1 MASFIEYAVPTDKEA
16 VDYLEDNDRSITVT
30 PAEAKNLFPDFITD
44 YKNFK
49 CPHCSAPISCR
60 AIYSYSRT
68 GPAFI
73 DQVSK
78 PTLHK
83 SDCEY
88 HPDNR
93 TASAADYH
101 GSDGTR
107 TFISDGSY
115 VTDLTP
121 NGFISRTTP
130 DQKIVNSSGQVSS
143 SNYYR
148 SEENVGNETND
159 KKDKEV
165 NLHLST
171 LEDHVKYYLDDED
184 FTVFAK
190 TSGKEIPIKFL
201 FKKIQ
206 SNLSVMDLKPHR
218 YLNIYMGYAFINKT
232 SNDDIWSVRFADEV
246 TVSGITAKP
255 SFAVKKD
262 YIKANFQDIYDAF
275 LNNETKV
282 FSVYTTLPFVLKK
295 FKDKTYINFASFRNG
310 EPIKP
315 WADELLDN
323 FFIV

>member
-16 VDYLEDNDRSITVT
+16 TDYLEHNDRSIAVT
-30 PAEAKNLFPDFITD
+30 PAEAKILFPDFIKD

-78 PTLHK
+78 PTEHK

-93 TASAADYH
+93 TSSSAD
-101 GSDGTR
+101 SNSNDLTGT
-107 TFISDGSY
+107 FVSDGSY
-115 VTDLTP
+115 ITDLTP
-121 NGFISRTTP
+121 NGFISRKEP
-130 DQKIVNSSGQVSS
+130 VQKKVDSPEPASS
-143 SNYYR
+143 SNKYSGAR
-148 SEENVGNETND
+148 NTGNETAD
-159 KKDKEV
+159 KRNKEV

-171 LEDHVKYYLDDED
+171 LEDHVKYYLDYED
-184 FTVFAK
+184 FTVVANK
-190 TSGKEIPIKFL
+190 SGKEIPIKYL

-206 SNLSVMDLKPHR
+206 NNLSVMDLKPHR
-218 YLNIYMGYAFINKT
+218 YLNIYMGYAFINKI
-232 SNDDIWSVRFADEV
+232 SNDDILMVKFADEV
-246 TVSGITAKP
+246 TVSGISDKP
-255 SFAVKKD
+255 SFFIKKS
-262 YIKANFQDIYDAF
+262 YIEDNFQDIYDAF

-295 FKDKTYINFASFRNG
+295 FKDKTYINFASFRDG

-315 WADELLDN
+315 WSEELLDN

>member
-1 MASFIEYAVPTDKEA
+1 MASFIEYAVPTDEEA
-16 VDYLEDNDRSITVT
+16 VDYLERNERSIAVT
-30 PAEAKNLFPDFITD
+30 PEEAKILFPDFITD

-78 PTLHK
+78 PTEHT

-93 TASAADYH
+93 TSSAAD
-101 GSDGTR
+101 SNR
-107 TFISDGSY
+107 TDITSTYISNGNY

-121 NGFISRTTP
+121 NGFITRKVP
-130 DQKIVNSSGQVSS
+130 EQKKVNLPEPANSSHNY
-143 SNYYR
+143 SN
-148 SEENVGNETND
+148 SASTGHETAD
-159 KKDKEV
+159 KRHKEV

-184 FTVFAK
+184 FTVVANK
-190 TSGKEIPIKFL
+190 SGKEIPIKYL

-206 SNLSVMDLKPHR
+206 NNLSVMDLKPHR
-218 YLNIYMGYAFINKT
+218 YLNIYMGNAFINKT

-246 TVSGITAKP
+246 TVSGITVKP

-262 YIKANFQDIYDAF
+262 YIKANFQDIHDAF

-295 FKDKTYINFASFRNG
+295 FNDKTYINFASFRDG

-315 WADELLDN
+315 WSEELFDN